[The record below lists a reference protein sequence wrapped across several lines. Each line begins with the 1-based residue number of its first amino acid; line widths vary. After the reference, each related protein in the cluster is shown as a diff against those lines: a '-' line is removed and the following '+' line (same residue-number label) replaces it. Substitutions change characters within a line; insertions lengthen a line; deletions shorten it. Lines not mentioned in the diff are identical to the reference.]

1 MYFHYAEVLHKCQPL
16 WIWVHPAREIQL
28 ASPFLFYYSFFSLT
42 GFFYQYF
49 LTNFSPN
56 FFIFPIF
63 FLASCS
69 HHAFFRLPV
78 FAVQGDSYQRMIG
91 SWRLRSLVGYSLS
104 SSAWISYKQ
113 KVGVPHIGWSWLV
126 NALVLLEG
134 CDQRQSGHNLWRPVY
149 FFCSPGATLLE
160 IP

>member
-1 MYFHYAEVLHKCQPL
+1 MLRYS
-16 WIWVHPAREIQL
+16 IN
-28 ASPFLFYYSFFSLT
+28 ASPCESGFTQPERYSWPAPFSSTIPFSLLQA
-42 GFFYQYF
+42 FFINIFWQTF
-49 LTNFSPN
+49 PPT

-69 HHAFFRLPV
+69 HHASFRLPV

-104 SSAWISYKQ
+104 YQHTSSAWISYKQ
-113 KVGVPHIGWSWLV
+113 KVGVPLIGWSWLV